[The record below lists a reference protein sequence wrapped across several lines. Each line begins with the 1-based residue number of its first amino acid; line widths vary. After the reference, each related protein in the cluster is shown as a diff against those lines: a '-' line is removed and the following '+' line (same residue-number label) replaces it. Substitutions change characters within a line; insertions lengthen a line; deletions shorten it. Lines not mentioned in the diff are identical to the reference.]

1 MPKSPG
7 ITIKN
12 RNFSPTKCENTW
24 EKDGVGLNPAYAK
37 GFEGSRTFSNS
48 MRYGKNYSLM
58 KKLCKK
64 CDKFTEKSGTNGE
77 HCSLPVNE
85 RCQK

>member
-24 EKDGVGLNPAYAK
+24 ERDGIGLNPAYAK
-37 GFEGSRTFSNS
+37 GFEGSRVFSS
-48 MRYGKNYSLM
+48 TIRYGKNFSFM
-58 KKLCKK
+58 KGICKK
-64 CDKFTEKSGTNGE
+64 CDKNTGKTGTNGE
-77 HCSLPVNE
+77 QCSLPNNE
-85 RCQK
+85 HCQK